1 MKKKIAIAFYALIL
15 SLSPTKVFSQA
26 SQGVETRGNTS
37 YTQPSVNAGANKTSD
52 SNRSGQVMSYLMGGM
67 FITKGTMDIMKG
79 SSSCPGAGCGLIAI
93 GVMEVAMGVLSM
105 KQGKAHGGSA
115 GQADFTGIQT
125 DGFAYDPGAGN
136 LDPMDPNNPKSPLLQ
151 DPTLKAAM
159 SNLKD
164 LQKQGILDLKKGTIT
179 AGGKTYKVSD
189 FSSPGAMSAAGLPKG
204 AVDGAYAFADAVSKK
219 AAEKMEKIKLGAMT
233 TSSGYEEGG
242 GVGSGGGAGV
252 TSDGAGDTSYAGSAG
267 ANGKIGIVRD
277 PAALAGMQKNYNG
290 EPIGVAA
297 DSIFL
302 MMNRRYKVKESQESF
317 FTDAELALQK

>member
-1 MKKKIAIAFYALIL
+1 MKNKLLIASCALVL
-15 SLSPTKVFSQA
+15 SLSPAKVFSQA
-26 SQGVETRGNTS
+26 SQGVETRGSNN
-37 YTQPSVNAGANKTSD
+37 YTQPSVNAGANKTNS
-52 SNRSGQVMSYLMGGM
+52 SNRTGQIMSYLTGGI
-67 FITKGTMDIMKG
+67 FITKGTMDIKKG
-79 SSSCPGAGCGLIAI
+79 SSNCPGGGCALVAM
-93 GVMEVAMGVLSM
+93 GVMEVALGVLSM
-105 KQGKAHGGSA
+105 KQGSAHGGSA
-115 GQADFTGIQT
+115 GQAGFTGIQT
-125 DGFAYDPGAGN
+125 DGYAYDPGTGN
-136 LDPMDPNNPKSPLLQ
+136 LDPLDPNNPKSPLLQ

-164 LQKQGILDLKKGTIT
+164 LQNKGILDLKKGTIT

-189 FSSPGAMSAAGLPKG
+189 FSSAGSMAAAGLPKG
-204 AVDGAYAFADAVSKK
+204 AIDGAYAFADAASKK

-233 TSSGYEEGG
+233 AASGYEEGG
-242 GVGSGGGAGV
+242 GAGGGAGV
-252 TSDGAGDTSYAGSAG
+252 ASDGVGDTSYAGGAG
-267 ANGKIGIVRD
+267 VGENGKIGIVRD